1 MNSKIMLNLFFPE
14 GGKKCWKKYKKN
26 IDLKYSPTWFIEIL
40 LYVSALLIQFSFP
53 RDDLLIN
60 SFSWML
66 CSTTAIREASWEVAV
81 GSLIIVILLSD
92 DKQ

>member
-14 GGKKCWKKYKKN
+14 STGEKMLEKSIKKN

-66 CSTTAIREASWEVAV
+66 SVA
-81 GSLIIVILLSD
+81 
-92 DKQ
+92 